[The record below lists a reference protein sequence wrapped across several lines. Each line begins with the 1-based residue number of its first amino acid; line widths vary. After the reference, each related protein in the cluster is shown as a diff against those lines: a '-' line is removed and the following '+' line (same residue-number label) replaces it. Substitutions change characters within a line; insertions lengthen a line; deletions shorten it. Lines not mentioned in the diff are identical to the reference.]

1 MCISRVLISE
11 GFWRAVFVSL
21 LLCSVF
27 FELACRCRCRVLL
40 QGAVAGCRWWVPLQ
54 NFSSGCCCQSAVC
67 DMKLGC
73 WCHCRGGC
81 ESPMWWL
88 GLIYRVVQRQRPIV
102 HKFGLVGWRWKR
114 GLPLL
119 RGYPVLPFT
128 WLARFLHSWVY
139 CVSDVEVGRQMVP
152 ALHWPILRVLFQF
165 IDMAPLYCVQLT
177 GRAFSTYWFS
187 LTFRLRLARFF
198 DFDLT

>member
-1 MCISRVLISE
+1 MAAKIWNMCISRVLISE

-73 WCHCRGGC
+73 WCCCRGWLR
-81 ESPMWWL
+81 ESYVMIGPDLPCGTTPKTNSAQIWL
-88 GLIYRVVQRQRPIV
+88 SRMTM
-102 HKFGLVGWRWKR
+102 KKR
-114 GLPLL
+114 AAFIKGLPGFAIHMTRSISTLL
-119 RGYPVLPFT
+119 SVLC
-128 WLARFLHSWVY
+128 L
-139 CVSDVEVGRQMVP
+139 
-152 ALHWPILRVLFQF
+152 
-165 IDMAPLYCVQLT
+165 
-177 GRAFSTYWFS
+177 
-187 LTFRLRLARFF
+187 
-198 DFDLT
+198 